1 MQPEKGETKK
11 GRGKTHHVPRNN
23 DKSDYQL
30 LTGGQKNRITSLK
43 YLGGHVVAT

>member
-30 LTGGQKNRITSLK
+30 SLEVRTITSLK
-43 YLGGHVVAT
+43 YLKHVVAT